1 MSASIDITPEL
12 MAGFADEA
20 PEYLTTLDEEL
31 LRFEE
36 QVEAGTFSLENPDDY
51 ERMNS
56 MFRAAHS
63 LKGLSA
69 ALGFDK
75 IRDVTHLMETLF
87 DQVRMRQRALDSL
100 ICETLFTIFDK
111 LRELI
116 DELTNPA
123 DKPVDIDDALSAL
136 NAILSVSP
144 QAVKQAVPTS
154 ENEVAEATPEGEKN
168 CADGETGDQE
178 QLRVA
183 VTFAGNDDDAEIQAY
198 LIKRKLEENGVFVSC
213 DPDLELLDGTRTL
226 DQVCFTIPSS
236 AAPEEIERLVAAYAV
251 ESVTVTREPATA
263 TAGMEPGAIALAGAV
278 GGKLESGGQESVPTV
293 SADRRDPSTSTGSSP
308 SVSSEPARREKG
320 AAASPAER
328 AAPPSAS
335 SANQTIR
342 VDLKRLDD
350 LMNLAGEL
358 VVNRARLAQIGRR
371 FESMFGGSDL
381 DALVDDLSD
390 RMSRM
395 SVAASRLSEV
405 DAKHPALD
413 GLAESA
419 RACIDG
425 LDALKSGIR
434 RMSESRAAT
443 KDFSEAINGLTRVSD
458 NIQKRVMA
466 TRMVA
471 VGPLFHRFRRSVR
484 DMARATNKEVELVL
498 RGEHTELDKRIVDEL
513 ADPLTHMVRN
523 SVDHGLEAPEERVE
537 AGKPRC
543 GIVELRAYHRGRY
556 ICIEV
561 RDDGRGISI
570 DKVKEKVIERE
581 LATPAEVEAMSDRDL
596 VQYVFAPGF
605 STATQVTD
613 LSGRG
618 MGMDIVV
625 NRIQALSGTVE
636 IDSTPGKGTCVVIK
650 LPLTLAIVTAL
661 VTRIGEAVYALPLE
675 FVSEI
680 VTVPRSAVQT
690 LQRAE
695 VVRVRDRVIPITYLE
710 TVLGLRLDGSKTISR
725 DGEQL
730 SIVVLTNQES
740 CMGLV
745 VDELIGQEDIIIKS
759 ISDNFR
765 SVFGVAGAS
774 IAGDGRISLILDIAA
789 MFASFKDQ
797 DVERQPLE
805 KAVVC

>member
-36 QVEAGTFSLENPDDY
+36 QVDAGTFSLENPDDY

-87 DQVRMRQRALDSL
+87 DQVRMRQRALDSR

-116 DELTNPA
+116 DELTNPV
-123 DKPVDIDDALSAL
+123 DKPVDIDDALTAL

-154 ENEVAEATPEGEKN
+154 ENEVAEATPEGEKK
-168 CADGETGDQE
+168 CADGETGDQD

-278 GGKLESGGQESVPTV
+278 SGQLESGGQESVPTV
-293 SADRRDPSTSTGSSP
+293 SADRRDPSTSAGSSP

-605 STATQVTD
+605 STATEVTD

-690 LQRAE
+690 LQRVE